1 MDSKLL
7 EGVFDIVRTHFDTR
21 GEGKVRE
28 WRTVEQVT
36 EALDV
41 AVSDEGMDASSLLQ
55 TIDVYLKECVNT
67 QHPLFLQ
74 PLWGGLSEA
83 GFAGEVAT
91 ILANTSIYTWE
102 LAPAATIV
110 EQELVRA
117 LAAQAGWPQGEG
129 TFTSGG
135 SNANML
141 AMLLA
146 RDRMFPDAMDKGVD
160 GTRLA
165 VFVSAECHYSLQMS
179 AHVLGIGMEGV
190 IKVATDHHG
199 VMCMDALQEAI
210 ISSERTPFC
219 VVATAGTTV
228 RGAFDPIS
236 KIADLCDEHGL
247 WLHVDA
253 ALGAPCLFSP
263 ELDHLMAGVERAD
276 SLTWDPHKLMGV
288 PLTCSTLLTP
298 HKGALAATCSYVQ
311 SAHYL
316 FHVPG
321 EEYDL
326 GRTSLQC
333 GRRVDSLKLWIEW
346 KAVGTD
352 GWRERVE
359 RYVALAAQLEWMIES
374 DENLELCSARA
385 FTNVCFRWL
394 EPGLE
399 GDALNEFNEAIRGEM
414 IKRGNVMVSLA
425 LVDGKAILRPVICNP
440 SVDEN
445 SLVALLDEVRI
456 VALDIRSNR
465 VDNTP

>member
-7 EGVFDIVRTHFDTR
+7 EGVFDIVRTHFETR

-28 WRTVEQVT
+28 WKTVEQVT

-374 DENLELCSARA
+374 DENLELCSPRV

-394 EPGLE
+394 EPGLA
-399 GDALNEFNEAIRGEM
+399 GHDLNKFNEAVRQEILE
-414 IKRGNVMVSLA
+414 RGNTMVSLA
-425 LVDGKAILRPVICNP
+425 IVEGKTILRPVICNP
-440 SVDEN
+440 AANQS
-445 SLVALLDEVRI
+445 SLDALLAEVHEV
-456 VALDIRSNR
+456 VAIIRAE
-465 VDNTP
+465 